1 VTRAHRTPP
10 LEFRD
15 IADVAAALRKGG
27 GRLSAT
33 RRRVLEALF
42 AAEGPITAEA
52 IAAAGSGARLEPS
65 SVYRA
70 LEYLEEIGVV
80 RHVHIGH
87 GPGLYALTVPHE
99 HEYLV
104 CERCHRLTAVEST
117 RLDPIRD
124 EIRAQFGY
132 EARFGHFPIVGL
144 CPDCARG
151 TSPRSADV

>member
-1 VTRAHRTPP
+1 MTRPHRTPP

-33 RRRVLEALF
+33 RRRVLETLF
-42 AAEGPITAEA
+42 AADGPITAET
-52 IAAAGSGARLEPS
+52 IAGASLEPS

-70 LEYLEEIGVV
+70 LEYLEQIGVV

-87 GPGLYALTVPHE
+87 GPGLYALTLPQE

-104 CERCHRLTAVEST
+104 CERCHRLRAVESE
-117 RLDPIRD
+117 RLDPVRDQIR
-124 EIRAQFGY
+124 ERFGY
-132 EARFGHFPIVGL
+132 EARFDHFPIVGL
-144 CPDCARG
+144 CPQCAAG
-151 TSPRSADV
+151 TSRSSADV

>member
-10 LEFRD
+10 LQFRD
-15 IADVAAALRKGG
+15 IADVADALRKGG

-42 AAEGPITAEA
+42 AADAPIPAET
-52 IAAAGSGARLEPS
+52 IAGSRLEPS

-87 GPGLYALTVPHE
+87 GPGLYALTLPHE

-104 CERCHRLTAVEST
+104 CERCQRLTAVESA
-117 RLDPIRD
+117 RLDPVRD
-124 EIRAQFGY
+124 EIRERFGY

-151 TSPRSADV
+151 TSGGSADV